1 MIRCASLLPLLL
13 LLCLWTAP
21 AHAQDIKYDSFAR
34 LPVQHQGRV
43 KPLDS
48 FARQHLSA
56 FAGRDSLPG
65 MNADAWLAETLF
77 DPAQALQRPL
87 FRILHPHLL
96 GLPEREQRRYSYA
109 ELLPALQ
116 AKQDVIGQ
124 LLDKD
129 PKTWTEDQAELMRL
143 QESALIYGQML
154 RSFSFVLPLNISV
167 PGTLAKDW
175 KIDPEKPFTLQ
186 DARKFLPD
194 LEKKIAALVRNR
206 GEYPAAYNDAEKD
219 LAYFGFQIRALEQFG
234 GDNVLLRLIPG
245 AWDEGGAWY
254 SPWALGDSGQS
265 SAKGEA
271 YLSLW
276 RDMAQAYVKG
286 DSAAWDKAVDEAL
299 AQAGGFSNQPSLRT
313 EIIYNA
319 AHPFTLSLA
328 LYLAAFLFHVLRQ
341 AGTRFIPARAAL
353 CCLILGAAIHFAGI
367 AARVFI
373 LSRPP
378 VGTLYE
384 SVIFV
389 ACACVIACVF
399 LEIRRRD
406 SLGLIA
412 GALSGILLLFTAQG
426 FAEDDTLKM
435 LVAVL
440 NTNFWLATHVLCITL
455 GYAWCI
461 LVSILAHIWLA
472 GHALD
477 KKVENLL
484 LPVKIITIVA
494 LLFTALGTMLGGIW
508 ADQSWGRFWGWDP
521 KENGALLIVLWI
533 LWMLH
538 GQYSG
543 HLNRRRGMMAVA
555 ALSPI
560 VAIAWFGV
568 NLLNV
573 GLHSYGF
580 ITGVAASL
588 GAFVTAEIFLI
599 GGMGYFAAKKD
610 RVA

>member
-1 MIRCASLLPLLL
+1 MRAAFLLPLLFL
-13 LLCLWTAP
+13 LSFWAAP
-21 AHAQDIKYDSFAR
+21 VQAQDVKYDSFAR

-48 FARQHLSA
+48 FARQHLST

-65 MNADAWLAETLF
+65 MGADAWLAETLF

-87 FRILHPHLL
+87 FRIFHPHLL

-116 AKQDVIGQ
+116 AKQEVIGR
-124 LLDKD
+124 LVDED
-129 PKTWTEDQAELMRL
+129 PKNWTEDQAELMRL

-154 RSFSFVLPLNISV
+154 RSFSFILPLNISV
-167 PGTLAKDW
+167 PEALAKDW

-186 DARKFLPD
+186 DTRKFLPD
-194 LEKKIAALVRNR
+194 LEKKITALVRKK
-206 GEYPAAYNDAEKD
+206 GEDPASYTEAEKD
-219 LAYFGFQIRALEQFG
+219 LAYFGFQVRTLEQFG
-234 GDNVLLRLIPG
+234 GGNVLLRLIPG

-286 DSAAWDKAVDEAL
+286 DGAGWDKAVDEAL
-299 AQAGGFSNQPSLRT
+299 AQSATFSNPVRLRT
-313 EIIYNA
+313 ENIYNA
-319 AHPFTLSLA
+319 VHPFTLALA
-328 LYLAAFLFHVLRQ
+328 LYLAAFLFYVLRQ
-341 AGTRFIPARAAL
+341 TGARFIPERTAL
-353 CCLILGAAIHFAGI
+353 CFLAAGACVHFAGI

-406 SLGLIA
+406 ALGLVA
-412 GALSGILLLFTAQG
+412 GALSGILLLFVAQG

-472 GHALD
+472 GHALN
-477 KKVENLL
+477 KKTENLL
-484 LPVKIITIVA
+484 MPIKILTIVA

-533 LWMLH
+533 LWVLH

-543 HLNRRRGMMAVA
+543 HLTRRRGMMAVA

-580 ITGVAASL
+580 ITGVAAAL
-588 GAFVTAEIFLI
+588 GAFVAAEILLI

-610 RVA
+610 IAA